1 MKVSVKT
8 LTITAVLSA
17 FALLSFMLEGIIPPI
32 FIPGARLGL
41 SNLFVLLA
49 LIILGTKSAFAV
61 FIVKIILGSI
71 FAGNISMIMY
81 SLPSGIISLA
91 FEVLLIKFWG
101 NKLSLVAISTGAAVI
116 NVAIQNFVYVL
127 ITNTPSLMVYLPYL
141 VLISV
146 CSGAF
151 VGIVCQI
158 IIKILPITFTKDK
171 V

>member
-1 MKVSVKT
+1 MKFSVKT
-8 LTITAVLSA
+8 VTITAVLSA
-17 FALLSFMLEGIIPPI
+17 FALLSFMLEGLIPPI
-32 FIPGARLGL
+32 FIPGARLGI

-116 NVAIQNFVYVL
+116 NVAIQNCVYVL

-146 CSGAF
+146 FSGAF

>member
-1 MKVSVKT
+1 MKFSIKT
-8 LTITAVLSA
+8 VTITAVLSA
-17 FALLSFMLEGIIPPI
+17 FALISFMLESLIPPI

-61 FIVKIILGSI
+61 FTVKILLGSI

-91 FEVLLIKFWG
+91 FEILLVKLWG

-116 NVAIQNFVYVL
+116 NVTIQNFVYVL
-127 ITNTPSLMVYLPYL
+127 ITNTPSLIVYLPYL
-141 VLISV
+141 ALISV
-146 CSGAF
+146 FTGAF

-158 IIKILPITFTKDK
+158 IIRILPITFTKEK